1 MDGGHSH
8 RKFHS
13 LSLGSR
19 DSLDRA
25 CLESESVACDS
36 WTRVVTIDNT
46 RFEARRSGTK
56 GEGGGFNR
64 FSRGVPISGSGKDG
78 IESGNFE

>member
-1 MDGGHSH
+1 M
-8 RKFHS
+8 
-13 LSLGSR
+13 
-19 DSLDRA
+19 
-25 CLESESVACDS
+25 
-36 WTRVVTIDNT
+36 
-46 RFEARRSGTK
+46 K

>member
-25 CLESESVACDS
+25 CLESESVACDAWS
-36 WTRVVTIDNT
+36 LSIILVSKRGGVG
-46 RFEARRSGTK
+46 RKAR
-56 GEGGGFNR
+56 GGGFNR